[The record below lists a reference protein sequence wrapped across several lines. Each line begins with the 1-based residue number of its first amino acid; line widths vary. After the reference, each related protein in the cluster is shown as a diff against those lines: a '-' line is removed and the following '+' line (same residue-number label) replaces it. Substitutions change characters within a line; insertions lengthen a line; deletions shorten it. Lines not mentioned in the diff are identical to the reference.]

1 MARTEIEKKEQEG
14 TEICFKDAVRETLRD
29 FNAPDSPPTRSML
42 PKVLGLG
49 LLGSGLGSG
58 LGSVK
63 QEPKPEPAG
72 DRGSKRVNVKQEP
85 KPDVHT
91 EPAGDRG
98 GKRAKS
104 ESYSKPRW

>member
-1 MARTEIEKKEQEG
+1 MARTEIEKKER
-14 TEICFKDAVRETLRD
+14 FSFLDAVRETLRD

-72 DRGSKRVNVKQEP
+72 DL
-85 KPDVHT
+85 
-91 EPAGDRG
+91 G

-104 ESYSKPRW
+104 ESYSKPSW